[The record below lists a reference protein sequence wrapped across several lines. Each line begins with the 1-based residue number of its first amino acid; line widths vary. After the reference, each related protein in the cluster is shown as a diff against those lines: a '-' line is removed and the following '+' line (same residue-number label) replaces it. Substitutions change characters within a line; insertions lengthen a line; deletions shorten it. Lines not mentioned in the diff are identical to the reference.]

1 MTKMI
6 EATCGVILTIA
17 RPDGTVERV
26 ENTRFILGQIPA
38 GTFRAMVQATKA
50 AGRGDILSQEP
61 MRKLMADIEPSA
73 ADMAEQAAYNARRLV
88 ERTSA
93 HGRA

>member
-6 EATCGVILTIA
+6 EVTCGVILTIA

-26 ENTRFILGQIPA
+26 ENARFPFGEIPA
-38 GTFRAMVQATKA
+38 ATYRAMVKATKD

-73 ADMAEQAAYNARRLV
+73 RDLAEQSAYNARRLV

-93 HGRA
+93 TGRA